1 MEEDDNKWVLEI
13 YEMYD
18 NLKGKPVLRPLQ
30 LRHQFFFSCN
40 NILLYSSIGL
50 NCTLMLGLI
59 IYRLLWDKIK
69 ENIFY
74 SPDPCPHLQNVGSVE
89 NGAQVAVK
97 VMKKNYPIIM
107 ESNFDI
113 ALKLLEDI

>member
-1 MEEDDNKWVLEI
+1 
-13 YEMYD
+13 
-18 NLKGKPVLRPLQ
+18 
-30 LRHQFFFSCN
+30 
-40 NILLYSSIGL
+40 
-50 NCTLMLGLI
+50 MLGLI

-97 VMKKNYPIIM
+97 VMKKKYPIIM

-113 ALKLLEDI
+113 ALKLLECLKTFEDNGIISSQIPELFR